1 MCQLAISQPG
11 SKAPFA
17 MFHMNVSFSCLS
29 PLSAVCQMS
38 TGDGLWPACQHAAL
52 LFCSLYWTTI
62 AEACSRFARVC
73 VCVCA
78 SSLQERRVI
87 ILQFSHFSIYLQWLS
102 LCNSDCIFVHGI
114 WIYMIIYICVW
125 NMNVA
130 WVFCLLYDFTQ
141 LCTSEAEWAWG
152 VWKQKPCCLSAD
164 ASVSTSS
171 VGNEVKLKSG
181 RHWLG
186 GSIPSQHDR
195 GNFVVEPSAELL
207 HTAVSSLPSATAF
220 INSAGAPPPCLQYKY
235 LVRLQ
240 HL

>member
-114 WIYMIIYICVW
+114 WIYMIIYIYVCVCMKHECGLGFLFIVW
-125 NMNVA
+125 
-130 WVFCLLYDFTQ
+130 LYSAMH
-141 LCTSEAEWAWG
+141 LWSG
-152 VWKQKPCCLSAD
+152 V
-164 ASVSTSS
+164 S
-171 VGNEVKLKSG
+171 VGCLKAEALLPVSRRISFHLQRGKWSQTEVWEALIGRLHPITARQRKLCC
-181 RHWLG
+181 R
-186 GSIPSQHDR
+186 
-195 GNFVVEPSAELL
+195 
-207 HTAVSSLPSATAF
+207 AF
-220 INSAGAPPPCLQYKY
+220 SRAPPHSCVIPPLCDCF
-235 LVRLQ
+235 
-240 HL
+240 H

>member
-1 MCQLAISQPG
+1 MIEPLQFRLYLCTWN
-11 SKAPFA
+11 
-17 MFHMNVSFSCLS
+17 MNIY
-29 PLSAVCQMS
+29 
-38 TGDGLWPACQHAAL
+38 D
-52 LFCSLYWTTI
+52 YI
-62 AEACSRFARVC
+62 C
-73 VCVCA
+73 VCV
-78 SSLQERRVI
+78 
-87 ILQFSHFSIYLQWLS
+87 
-102 LCNSDCIFVHGI
+102 
-114 WIYMIIYICVW
+114 CVW

-164 ASVSTSS
+164 ASVSTSG

-220 INSAGAPPPCLQYKY
+220 INSAGAPPPPCLQYKY

>member
-62 AEACSRFARVC
+62 AEACSCFARVCVC

-114 WIYMIIYICVW
+114 WIYMIIYIYMYETW
-125 NMNVA
+125 M
-130 WVFCLLYDFTQ
+130 
-141 LCTSEAEWAWG
+141 
-152 VWKQKPCCLSAD
+152 
-164 ASVSTSS
+164 
-171 VGNEVKLKSG
+171 
-181 RHWLG
+181 WLG
-186 GSIPSQHDR
+186 FFVYCMTLLSYAPLKRSER
-195 GNFVVEPSAELL
+195 GVFESRSPAACQQT
-207 HTAVSSLPSATAF
+207 HQF
-220 INSAGAPPPCLQYKY
+220 PPPAWEMKSNWSLGGTDWAAPSHHSTTEET
-235 LVRLQ
+235 LL
-240 HL
+240 